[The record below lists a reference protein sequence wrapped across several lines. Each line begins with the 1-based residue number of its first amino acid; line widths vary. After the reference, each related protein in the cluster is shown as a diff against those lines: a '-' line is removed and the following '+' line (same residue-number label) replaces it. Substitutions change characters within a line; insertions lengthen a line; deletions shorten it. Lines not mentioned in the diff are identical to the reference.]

1 MTMNRRFILLASA
14 LLLVSSQAFAAH
26 REVATVEVV
35 QIPVYIS
42 HDGRAVTG
50 LTKND
55 FELYVNG
62 ERQTVDYFDTID
74 FAGLPAEAASDPRQR
89 RLYLLTFDMRFS
101 SRAALQRAQKAAE
114 QYVDHAVS
122 GDVFAV
128 ATYTANHSLQF
139 VVPFTRDQAL
149 LHRALRGLGSARAG
163 DPLFLTVRTDGGS
176 MAGPDGPATQAFGF
190 MRDLAL
196 QPLRAAAEDEIRAL
210 SHLADRMA
218 VLEGQ
223 KHVVLLSGGF
233 DAEPIHGVP
242 AARPG
247 NGYGTYFMLSNPTGY
262 GTFSMLHDAAGNM
275 FGTPSGNNT
284 FSEFST
290 FSTPYPAVQ
299 GNPQLGSD
307 PRLGRYLEQMYG
319 HFTAA
324 SVFLDA
330 IDIEGLR
337 PGQRVVDTEGLFA
350 LTRDTGGTLVERTS
364 NLNQAIQ
371 ELTDKQRVVYV
382 LGFRPTSGRKTNG
395 IRVEVRNAP
404 SGARVRY
411 RPSYSNEIS
420 LPASNDAL
428 RLADV
433 LMNDLPQTG
442 LSLRAAVTATE
453 KRAVV
458 DVDIATRELLALSD
472 SQDIEAEALIYVYS
486 GNAVVAFKQRRIT
499 IESARVDPAKSVR
512 LSEQFDLPDGH
523 YAAKVLVRF
532 GDQIGFVRSDFVVGQ

>member
-1 MTMNRRFILLASA
+1 MTMNRRLILLASA

-74 FAGLPAEAASDPRQR
+74 FAALPAEAASDPRQR

-114 QYVDHAVS
+114 QYVDRALP

-149 LHRALRGLGSARAG
+149 LRRALRGLGSARAG

-176 MAGPDGPATQAFGF
+176 MAGPDRPAMQAFGF
-190 MRDLAL
+190 MRDLIL

-210 SHLADRMA
+210 SALADRMA
-218 VLEGQ
+218 VLDGQ

-233 DAEPIHGVP
+233 DAELIHGVP
-242 AARPG
+242 SVRP
-247 NGYGTYFMLSNPTGY
+247 TYMGSAPSGY
-262 GTFSMLHDAAGNM
+262 GTFAMLNANAPGNDM
-275 FGTPSGNNT
+275 FSLPSGNGNDLFPT
-284 FSEFST
+284 S
-290 FSTPYPAVQ
+290 YPAVM

-307 PRLGRYLEQMYG
+307 PRLGRYLEEMYG

-337 PGQRVVDTEGLFA
+337 AGQRIVDTEGLFA

-364 NLNQAIQ
+364 DMNVAIQ

-395 IRVEVRNAP
+395 IRVDVRNAP
-404 SGARVRY
+404 SGALVRY

-442 LSLRAAVTATE
+442 LSLRAVVTATE

-472 SQDIEAEALIYVYS
+472 SQDVEAEALIYVYS
-486 GNAVVAFKQRRIT
+486 GNSVVAFKQRRIT
-499 IESARVDPAKSVR
+499 IEAGRVDPAKSVR

-532 GDQIGFVRSDFVVGQ
+532 GDQIGFVRSDFVVGK

>member
-1 MTMNRRFILLASA
+1 MNRRLTLLAST
-14 LLLVSSQAFAAH
+14 LLLAASQAFAAH

-35 QIPVYIS
+35 QVPVYIS
-42 HDGRAVTG
+42 VDGHAVGG
-50 LTKND
+50 LTKDD
-55 FELYVNG
+55 FELYING
-62 ERQTVDYFDTID
+62 KRQTVDYFDTID
-74 FAGLPAEAASDPRQR
+74 FAGLPAEASSDPRQR
-89 RLYLLTFDMRFS
+89 RLYLLTFDLRFS
-101 SRAALQRAQKAAE
+101 TRSALQRAQKAAL
-114 QYVDHAVS
+114 QYVDHALP

-128 ATYTANHSLQF
+128 AKYTANHSLQF

-149 LHRALRGLGSARAG
+149 LRRALLGLGSARAG
-163 DPLFLTVRTDGGS
+163 DPLFLTVRTDGAS
-176 MAGPDGPATQAFGF
+176 MAGPDRPAVQAFGF
-190 MRDLAL
+190 MRDLIL
-196 QPLRAAAEDEIRAL
+196 QPLRAAAEDEVRAL

-218 VLEGQ
+218 VLDGQ

-233 DAEPIHGVP
+233 DAELIHGVP
-242 AARPG
+242 SVASGFGA
-247 NGYGTYFMLSNPTGY
+247 FAMSNPSGY
-262 GTFSMLHDAAGNM
+262 GTFAMINSSGDNM
-275 FGTPSGNNT
+275 FGRPSGNGNDLFPT
-284 FSEFST
+284 S
-290 FSTPYPAVQ
+290 YPAVT

-307 PRLGRYLEQMYG
+307 PRLGRYLEEMYD

-330 IDIEGLR
+330 IDIQGLR
-337 PGQRVVDTEGLFA
+337 PGQRVADTEGLFA
-350 LTRDTGGTLVERTS
+350 LTRDTGGTLIERTS
-364 NLNQAIQ
+364 NLNEAIQ

-404 SGARVRY
+404 SGARVTY
-411 RPSYSNEIS
+411 RPSYSNEIT

-428 RLADV
+428 HLADV

-442 LSLRAAVTATE
+442 LSLRAVVTATD
-453 KRAVV
+453 KKAIV

-472 SQDIEAEALIYVYS
+472 SQEIEAEALIYVYS

-499 IESARVDPAKSVR
+499 IESAKVDPAKSVH

>member
-1 MTMNRRFILLASA
+1 MTMNRRLILLASA

-62 ERQTVDYFDTID
+62 QRQTVDYFDTID

-89 RLYLLTFDMRFS
+89 RLYLLTFDLRFS
-101 SRAALQRAQKAAE
+101 TRAALQRAQRAAE
-114 QYVDHAVS
+114 QYVDRALP
-122 GDVFAV
+122 GDVFGV

-176 MAGPDGPATQAFGF
+176 MARPDRPATQAFGF
-190 MRDLAL
+190 MRDLNL

-210 SHLADRMA
+210 SRLADRMA

-233 DAEPIHGVP
+233 DAELIHGVP
-242 AARPG
+242 SVAS
-247 NGYGTYFMLSNPTGY
+247 GYGAFAMSAPAGY
-262 GTFSMLHDAAGNM
+262 GTFAMLNGSGDNM
-275 FGTPSGNNT
+275 FGRPSGNGNDLFPT
-284 FSEFST
+284 S
-290 FSTPYPAVQ
+290 YPAVM

-307 PRLGRYLEQMYG
+307 PRLGRYLEEMYG

-337 PGQRVVDTEGLFA
+337 PGQRSIDNEGLFT

-364 NLNQAIQ
+364 DMNVAIQ

-404 SGARVRY
+404 SGANVTY

-442 LSLRAAVTATE
+442 LSLRASVTATE
-453 KRAVV
+453 KKAVV

-472 SQDIEAEALIYVYS
+472 SQDIEAEALVYVYS
-486 GNAVVAFKQRRIT
+486 GNSVVAFKQRRIT